1 MHKDSLLFASS
12 NAHKLEEIRRMLP
25 PGMTLIGFN
34 DINWTIDIPEPF
46 DTFEDNARAKAGF
59 VTERTGL
66 ACFAEDSGLVIDA
79 LDGKPGVLSARYAG
93 GHGDAIANNQKVL
106 AEMHGQSN
114 RSARYIAVI
123 AYIEVNKPFQ
133 IFKGLVEGS
142 ITTGSAGSGGFGY
155 DPIFIPAG
163 FKQTFA
169 ELPVHIKQSIS
180 HRRKAMDA
188 FIHFLQHR

>member
-1 MHKDSLLFASS
+1 
-12 NAHKLEEIRRMLP
+12 MLP
-25 PGMTLIGFN
+25 PGITLIGFN

-46 DTFEDNARAKAGF
+46 DTFEDNASAKAGF
-59 VTERTGL
+59 VFERTGL

-93 GHGDAIANNQKVL
+93 GHGDTAANNQMVL
-106 AEMHGQSN
+106 AEMEGQTQ

-123 AYIEVNKPFQ
+123 AYIKMNTPFQ
-133 IFKGLVEGS
+133 FFTGVVEGS
-142 ITTGSAGSGGFGY
+142 ITTSPIGGGGFGY

-169 ELPVHIKQSIS
+169 ELPGQIKQSIS
-180 HRRKAMDA
+180 HRRKALDA
-188 FIHFLQHR
+188 LMHFLQHR